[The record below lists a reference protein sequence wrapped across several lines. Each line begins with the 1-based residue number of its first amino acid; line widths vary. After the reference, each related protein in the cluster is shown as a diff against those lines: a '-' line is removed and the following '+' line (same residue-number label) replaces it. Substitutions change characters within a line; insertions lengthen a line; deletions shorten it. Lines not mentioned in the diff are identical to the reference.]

1 MLSTSN
7 ISISSS
13 WFVFYFSW
21 SKLSC
26 CYYCPRIRFKSLIP
40 NVGALRSQS
49 PLELFFSLWPVP
61 PALVSLSAIEAL
73 DGYFNFYILL
83 FRVSN
88 YPFLLLSFNY
98 KCSDAFSDA
107 YNLFFISTF
116 VSSSFN
122 NYSNSVL
129 RSFSLFSQSFISL
142 SPKYSAN

>member
-26 CYYCPRIRFKSLIP
+26 YYYCPRIRFKSLIP
-40 NVGALRSQS
+40 NVGALRSRS

-73 DGYFNFYILL
+73 DGCFNFYILL

-129 RSFSLFSQSFISL
+129 RSFSLFSASFISL